1 MGEGG
6 VSPDYFLDKMS
17 FAEIRYF
24 LEGLSMRNREAWEQ
38 ARVLGYIIAQSNST
52 KELKQTDILRFPWD
66 KEESEPQANIV
77 SDADME
83 RLRQKAKAIESTL
96 KD

>member
-1 MGEGG
+1 VGEGG

-17 FAEIRYF
+17 FSEVRYF
-24 LEGLSMRNREAWEQ
+24 LQGLSMRNRESWEQ
-38 ARVLGYIIAQSNST
+38 ARILGYIIAQSNST

-66 KEESEPQANIV
+66 EEEGGPQANIV

-83 RLRQKAKAIESTL
+83 RLRQKAKAIESQL

>member
-1 MGEGG
+1 MVGEGG

-17 FAEIRYF
+17 FSEVRYF
-24 LEGLSMRNREAWEQ
+24 LQGLSMRNRESWEQ
-38 ARVLGYIIAQSNST
+38 ARILGYIIAQSNST

-66 KEESEPQANIV
+66 EEGEAQTNLV
-77 SDADME
+77 CEADME
-83 RLRQKAKAIESTL
+83 RLRQKAKAIESQL